1 MQELSIEGFRVFCQ
15 NREEAFTIRHEIFSA
30 HSYYFET
37 ENPEPVILD
46 IGAHIGLAT
55 LYFKK
60 LYPHSHI
67 TAVEPHPTSFAI
79 LKKNSTEN
87 MLTSVNL
94 HQAALVDDSVK
105 RPKLTLHNDLSGTW
119 LSTTGVVH
127 NAWNGEQP
135 TTEMLVPTLTLD
147 SLISG
152 PIDLL
157 KMDIEGAEQKVLMA
171 AQSGLKQVKEFFIE
185 FHPHAGQNLEV
196 LRVFLEENGFDLS
209 YTQDGKEQ
217 ELDKVN
223 PRRLILMYGIRK

>member
-1 MQELSIEGFRVFCQ
+1 MIELSVEGFRVFCN

-60 LYPHSHI
+60 LYPNAHI
-67 TAVEPHPTSFAI
+67 TAVEPHPTSFAL
-79 LKKNSTEN
+79 LKKNCDEN
-87 MLTSVNL
+87 MLTHVTL
-94 HQAALVDDSVK
+94 YQAALVDNSDK
-105 RPKLTLHNDLSGTW
+105 HPHLTLHTDQTGKW
-119 LSTTGVVH
+119 LSTTGVVPQ
-127 NAWNGEQP
+127 AWNGEQL
-135 TTEMLVPTLTLD
+135 TTELSVPTLTLE
-147 SLISG
+147 SLITG
-152 PIDLL
+152 PIDVL

-171 AQSGLKQVKEFFIE
+171 AQKGLHQVQELFVE
-185 FHPHAGQNLEV
+185 FHPHADQDLAA
-196 LRVFLEENGFDLS
+196 LSRFLEETGFDLS

-223 PRRLILMYGIRK
+223 PRRLILLYGSRS